1 MGHVQIV
8 SLSVVVWRE
17 AAVPFPL
24 DYEAQSI
31 RHDTVAAIKA
41 LQHRRS
47 RSRGRSDAKMK
58 CRDRSFY
65 FRKASD
71 SVMTSYTPSARKED
85 FVSPRERAIRLRK
98 ESVSGQ
104 RPPRR
109 LITTQDST
117 LA

>member
-41 LQHRRS
+41 IDTS
-47 RSRGRSDAKMK
+47 CSIAAPGRG
-58 CRDRSFY
+58 
-65 FRKASD
+65 
-71 SVMTSYTPSARKED
+71 VARM
-85 FVSPRERAIRLRK
+85 
-98 ESVSGQ
+98 Q
-104 RPPRR
+104 R
-109 LITTQDST
+109 
-117 LA
+117 